1 MPSMRAVLFW
11 IVIVISA
18 FLLWQ
23 SVRTG
28 SSAPGEPEI
37 SYSDFLARIASGQV
51 SKVTIAGSEVRG
63 RDAKGNGFRVIGP
76 PNQTAMLETLQQH
89 GVEIWF
95 KEQPPQG
102 WPSWILN
109 LAPLILLAALWFFM
123 IRQMQIRS
131 RRMGAAAGPPNPS
144 GS

>member
-11 IVIVISA
+11 IVIVVCA

-23 SVRTG
+23 SVKTG
-28 SSAPGEPEI
+28 NSAPAEPEI
-37 SYSDFLARIASGQV
+37 SYSDFLARIANGQV

-63 RDAKGNGFRVIGP
+63 HDAKGNGFRVIGP
-76 PNQTAMLETLQQH
+76 PNQDAMLETLQQH

-95 KEQPPQG
+95 KQQPAQG

-131 RRMGAAAGPPNPS
+131 RRMGAGGGAPNSS